1 MKAGTARLP
10 KQVFVM
16 HDYLSG
22 FEGGFGR
29 VLSGIVG
36 RRARRPE
43 TRKGPDGVARHQ
55 VPSTVTRNVAASGRF
70 DVPHEAVHFATQA
83 LQKTYGHRIQG
94 HVVDLS
100 ASDAH
105 SKMANLLLDIDI
117 LVNNAGAI
125 PGGGLDV
132 IDNERWRKAWDLKVY
147 GYINTIREVL
157 PKMVERKS
165 GVIVNIIG
173 MAGAAPSYDY
183 VCGSMANAS
192 LITFT
197 KAVGGYSSKSG
208 VRVLGV
214 NPGPTE
220 TDRLIKLY
228 KSVLNINWVMRV
240 SGVIYYLIY
249 LLEGL
254 QNQKKLPI

>member
-1 MKAGTARLP
+1 MNLNLHHKKVLITGGSKGIGYACAELFLAEGA
-10 KQVFVM
+10 QVI
-16 HDYLSG
+16 
-22 FEGGFGR
+22 
-29 VLSGIVG
+29 IVS
-36 RRARRPE
+36 R
-43 TRKGPDGVARHQ
+43 
-55 VPSTVTRNVAASGRF
+55 
-70 DVPHEAVHFATQA
+70 QA
-83 LQKTYGHRIQG
+83 NSIDQAIKVLQKKYGQQVTG
-94 HVVDLS
+94 HTVDLS
-100 ASDAH
+100 APDAVK
-105 SKMANLLLDIDI
+105 KMSQLMVGVDI

-125 PGGGLDV
+125 PGGGLDA
-132 IDNERWRKAWDLKVY
+132 IDDERWRQAWDLKVY

-165 GVIVNIIG
+165 GVIINIIG

-228 KSVLNINWVMRV
+228 KERAKYQLGDEDKWRDLLPNLPFGRPAKPEEIANLVVFLASDKASYL
-240 SGVIYYLIY
+240 SGLVIDADGGAMYAR
-249 LLEGL
+249 
-254 QNQKKLPI
+254 

>member
-1 MKAGTARLP
+1 MDFHLQGKKVLITGGSKGIGYACAELFLSEGA
-10 KQVFVM
+10 QVV
-16 HDYLSG
+16 
-22 FEGGFGR
+22 
-29 VLSGIVG
+29 IVSSQSQS
-36 RRARRPE
+36 
-43 TRKGPDGVARHQ
+43 V
-55 VPSTVTRNVAASGRF
+55 N
-70 DVPHEAVHFATQA
+70 FATQA
-83 LQKTYGHRIQG
+83 LQKVYGDQIQG

-100 ASDAH
+100 APDAH
-105 SKMANLLLDIDI
+105 CKMTDLLLDIDV

-125 PGGGLDV
+125 PGGGLDA
-132 IDNERWRKAWDLKVY
+132 IDDDRWRQAWELKVY

-165 GVIVNIIG
+165 GVIINMIG
-173 MAGAAPSYDY
+173 MAGASPSYDY

-228 KSVLNINWVMRV
+228 KERAKYQLGDEDKWRDLLPSLPFGRPAKPEEIANLVVFLASDRASYL
-240 SGVIYYLIY
+240 SGLVIDADGGAMYAR
-249 LLEGL
+249 
-254 QNQKKLPI
+254 

>member
-1 MKAGTARLP
+1 MNLNLQQKKVLITGGSKGIGYACAELFLAEGA
-10 KQVFVM
+10 QV
-16 HDYLSG
+16 L
-22 FEGGFGR
+22 
-29 VLSGIVG
+29 IVSSK
-36 RRARRPE
+36 PQS
-43 TRKGPDGVARHQ
+43 V
-55 VPSTVTRNVAASGRF
+55 NL
-70 DVPHEAVHFATQA
+70 ATQQ
-83 LQKTYGHRIQG
+83 LQKIYGDRIQG
-94 HVVDLS
+94 HVVDLRVP
-100 ASDAH
+100 DAH
-105 SKMANLLLDIDI
+105 SKMADLLLDIDI

-125 PGGGLDV
+125 PGGGLDA
-132 IDNERWRKAWDLKVY
+132 IDDDRWRQAWELKVY

-173 MAGAAPSYDY
+173 MAGASPSYDY

-228 KSVLNINWVMRV
+228 KERAQYQLGDESKWRDLLPNLPFGRPAKPEEIANLVVFLASDKASYL
-240 SGVIYYLIY
+240 SGLVIDADGGAMYAR
-249 LLEGL
+249 
-254 QNQKKLPI
+254 

>member
-1 MKAGTARLP
+1 MNLNLQQKKILITGGSKGIGYACAEL
-10 KQVFVM
+10 F
-16 HDYLSG
+16 LA
-22 FEGGFGR
+22 EGAE
-29 VLSGIVG
+29 VVIVSSQSQS
-36 RRARRPE
+36 
-43 TRKGPDGVARHQ
+43 V
-55 VPSTVTRNVAASGRF
+55 NL
-70 DVPHEAVHFATQA
+70 ATQQ
-83 LQKTYGHRIQG
+83 LQKIYGNRIQG

-100 ASDAH
+100 APDAH
-105 SKMANLLLDIDI
+105 SKMVGLLADIDI

-125 PGGGLDV
+125 PGGGLDA
-132 IDNERWRKAWDLKVY
+132 IDDDRWRQAWELKVY

-173 MAGAAPSYDY
+173 MAGASPSYDY

-197 KAVGGYSSKSG
+197 KAVGGYSSKLG

-228 KSVLNINWVMRV
+228 KERAQYQLGDESKWRDLLPNLPFGRPAKPEEIANLVVFLASDKASYL
-240 SGVIYYLIY
+240 SGLVIDADGGAMYAR
-249 LLEGL
+249 
-254 QNQKKLPI
+254 